1 MLSVYIAVVITISA
15 CARCLDTETEH
26 GYQVF
31 TKDSHYELPRM
42 RNNKNI
48 LISKR

>member
-1 MLSVYIAVVITISA
+1 MFFVYIAIVITISA
-15 CARCLDTETEH
+15 CARCLDTED